1 MAGWF
6 PSRMKLNRKT
16 KIVVSA
22 VALLSAAGA
31 GAAVAATQGS
41 SPSSESKAVI
51 DDAAK
56 QLGIP
61 SSKLSDALKKALSD
75 RVDAAVAAGRVTKAE
90 GDDLKARIQSNDFP
104 LVGGPHR
111 GSGHGFIGRLNS
123 AAGYIGITEAQLRTE
138 LESGKSLAQ
147 VAQAH
152 GKTVDGLIGALVA
165 AAKDKLD
172 NAVSAG
178 RLTKA
183 QETEML
189 GALKDRITSAVNKT
203 GGLDEPHFRR
213 PGVGFRHFD
222 GPTA

>member
-1 MAGWF
+1 
-6 PSRMKLNRKT
+6 MKLTRKT
-16 KIVVSA
+16 KIVVGA
-22 VALLSAAGA
+22 ATLLAAAGA
-31 GAAVAATQGS
+31 GAAVAASQDS

-61 SSKLSDALKKALSD
+61 SSKLSDALKNALSD
-75 RVDAAVAAGRVTKAE
+75 RVDAAVAAGRMTKAE
-90 GDDLKARIQSNDFP
+90 GDALKARIQSNDFP

-111 GSGHGFIGRLNS
+111 GFGHFGFIGRLES

-147 VAQAH
+147 VATAH
-152 GKTVDGLIGALVA
+152 GKSVDGLISALVA

-172 NAVSAG
+172 SAVSAG

-189 GALKDRITSAVNKT
+189 GVLKDRITSAVNNT
-203 GGLDEPHFRR
+203 GGLGEPHFGR
-213 PGVGFRHFD
+213 PDSGFRHFD

>member
-1 MAGWF
+1 
-6 PSRMKLNRKT
+6 MKLNRKS

-31 GAAVAATQGS
+31 GAAVAATQDS

-61 SSKLSDALKKALSD
+61 SSKLSDALKNALSD
-75 RVDAAVAAGRVTKAE
+75 RVAAAVAAGRMTKAE
-90 GDDLKARIQSNDFP
+90 GDALKARIQSNDFP

-111 GSGHGFIGRLNS
+111 GFGHFGFIGRLEG

-147 VAQAH
+147 VATAH
-152 GKTVDGLIGALVA
+152 GKSVDGLISALVA

-172 NAVSAG
+172 SAVSAG

-189 GALKDRITSAVNKT
+189 GVLKDRITSAVNST
-203 GGLDEPHFRR
+203 GLGEPHFRR
-213 PGVGFRHFD
+213 PDFGFRHFD

>member
-1 MAGWF
+1 
-6 PSRMKLNRKT
+6 MKLNRKT
-16 KIVVSA
+16 KIVVGA
-22 VALLSAAGA
+22 AALLSAAGA
-31 GAAVAATQGS
+31 GVAVAASQDS

-90 GDDLKARIQSNDFP
+90 GDALKARIQSNDFP
-104 LVGGPHR
+104 LFGGHHR
-111 GSGHGFIGRLNS
+111 GFGHFGFIGRLDG

-138 LESGKSLAQ
+138 LEGGKSLAQ
-147 VAQAH
+147 IAKTH
-152 GKTVDGLIGALVA
+152 GKSVDGLIDTLVA

-172 NAVSAG
+172 SAVSAG

-189 GALKDRITSAVNKT
+189 GVLKDRITSAVNKT
-203 GGLDEPHFRR
+203 GGLGEPHFRR
-213 PGVGFRHFD
+213 PGGVGFRHFD
-222 GPTA
+222 GPPA

>member
-1 MAGWF
+1 
-6 PSRMKLNRKT
+6 MKLNRKT
-16 KIVVSA
+16 KIVLGA
-22 VALLSAAGA
+22 AALLSAIGA
-31 GAAVAATQGS
+31 GAAVAASQDS

-61 SSKLSDALKKALSD
+61 SSKLSDALKQALSD
-75 RVDAAVAAGRVTKAE
+75 RVDEAVAAGRVTKAE
-90 GDDLKARIQSNDFP
+90 GDALKARIQSNDFP

-111 GSGHGFIGRLNS
+111 GFGHFGFIGRLEA

-138 LESGKSLAQ
+138 LEGGKSLAQ
-147 VAQAH
+147 VATAH
-152 GKTVDGLIGALVA
+152 GKSVDGLIGALVA
-165 AAKDKLD
+165 AAKEKLD
-172 NAVSAG
+172 NAVAAG

-189 GALKDRITSAVNKT
+189 SVLKDRITSAVNNT
-203 GGLDEPHFRR
+203 DGLGEPHFRG
-213 PGVGFRHFD
+213 PGVGFHHFD

>member
-1 MAGWF
+1 
-6 PSRMKLNRKT
+6 MKLNRKT

-31 GAAVAATQGS
+31 GAAVAATQGG

-75 RVDAAVAAGRVTKAE
+75 RVDAAVAAGSVTKAE
-90 GDDLKARIQSNDFP
+90 GDALKARIQSNDFP

-111 GSGHGFIGRLNS
+111 GSGHGFIGRLDS

-152 GKTVDGLIGALVA
+152 GKSVDGLIGALVA

-203 GGLDEPHFRR
+203 GGLGEPHFRR

>member
-1 MAGWF
+1 
-6 PSRMKLNRKT
+6 MKLNRKT
-16 KIVVSA
+16 KIVVGA
-22 VALLSAAGA
+22 AALLAATGA
-31 GAAVAATQGS
+31 GAAVAASQDS

-61 SSKLSDALKKALSD
+61 SSKLSDALKQALSD

-90 GDDLKARIQSNDFP
+90 GDALKARIQSNDFP
-104 LVGGPHR
+104 LFGGHHR
-111 GSGHGFIGRLNS
+111 GPGHFGFIGRLET

-147 VAQAH
+147 VAKAH
-152 GKTVDGLIGALVA
+152 GKSVDGLIDALVA

-178 RLTKA
+178 HLTKA

-189 GALKDRITSAVNKT
+189 SVLKDRITSAVNNT
-203 GGLDEPHFRR
+203 GGLGEPHFRH
-213 PGVGFRHFD
+213 PESGFRHFD
-222 GPTA
+222 GSTT

>member
-1 MAGWF
+1 
-6 PSRMKLNRKT
+6 MKLNRKT
-16 KIVVSA
+16 KIVLGVT
-22 VALLSAAGA
+22 ALLAATGG
-31 GAAVAATQGS
+31 GAAVAASQDG

-61 SSKLSDALKKALSD
+61 SSKLSDALRQALSD

-90 GDDLKARIQSNDFP
+90 GDALKARIQSNDFP
-104 LVGGPHR
+104 LFGGPHH
-111 GSGHGFIGRLNS
+111 GFGHFGFIGRLEA

-147 VAQAH
+147 AAKAH
-152 GKTVDGLIGALVA
+152 GKSVDGLIDALVV
-165 AAKDKLD
+165 AAKGKLD
-172 NAVSAG
+172 DAVSAG

-189 GALKDRITSAVNKT
+189 SLLKDRITSAVNNT
-203 GGLDEPHFRR
+203 GHLDEPHFRR
-213 PGVGFRHFD
+213 PDSGFRNFD

>member
-1 MAGWF
+1 
-6 PSRMKLNRKT
+6 MKLNRKT
-16 KIVVSA
+16 KIVVGA
-22 VALLSAAGA
+22 ATLLAATGA
-31 GAAVAATQGS
+31 GAAVAASQDS

-61 SSKLSDALKKALSD
+61 SSKLSDALKQALSD
-75 RVDAAVAAGRVTKAE
+75 RVDAAVAAGRMTKAE
-90 GDDLKARIQSNDFP
+90 GDALKARIQSNDFP
-104 LVGGPHR
+104 LFGGPHR
-111 GSGHGFIGRLNS
+111 GFGHFGFIGRLEA

-152 GKTVDGLIGALVA
+152 GKTVDGLIAALVA
-165 AAKDKLD
+165 AAKEKLD
-172 NAVSAG
+172 KAVLAG

-189 GALKDRITSAVNKT
+189 GVLKDRITSAVNNA
-203 GGLDEPHFRR
+203 GHLGEPHFRR
-213 PGVGFRHFD
+213 PDSGFRNFD

>member
-1 MAGWF
+1 
-6 PSRMKLNRKT
+6 MKLNRRT
-16 KIVVSA
+16 KIVVGA
-22 VALLSAAGA
+22 AALLAATGA
-31 GAAVAATQGS
+31 GAAVAASRDS

-61 SSKLSDALKKALSD
+61 SSKLSDALKQALSD

-90 GDDLKARIQSNDFP
+90 GDALKARIQSNDFP
-104 LVGGPHR
+104 LFGGPHR
-111 GSGHGFIGRLNS
+111 GFGHFGFIGRLES

-147 VAQAH
+147 VAKAH
-152 GKTVDGLIGALVA
+152 GKSVDGLIDALVA

-183 QETEML
+183 EETEML
-189 GALKDRITSAVNKT
+189 SVLKDRISSAVNNT
-203 GGLDEPHFRR
+203 GGLGEPHFRH
-213 PGVGFRHFD
+213 PESGFRHFD
-222 GPTA
+222 GSTA

>member
-1 MAGWF
+1 
-6 PSRMKLNRKT
+6 MKLNRRT
-16 KIVVSA
+16 KIVVGA
-22 VALLSAAGA
+22 AALLAATGA
-31 GAAVAATQGS
+31 GAAVAASRDS

-61 SSKLSDALKKALSD
+61 SSKLSDALKQALSD

-90 GDDLKARIQSNDFP
+90 GDALKARIQSNDFP
-104 LVGGPHR
+104 LFGGPHR
-111 GSGHGFIGRLNS
+111 GFGHFGFIGRLES

-147 VAQAH
+147 VAKAH
-152 GKTVDGLIGALVA
+152 GKSVDGLIDALVA

-189 GALKDRITSAVNKT
+189 SVLKDRITSAVNNT
-203 GGLDEPHFRR
+203 GGLGEPHFRH
-213 PGVGFRHFD
+213 PESGFRHFD
-222 GPTA
+222 GSTA